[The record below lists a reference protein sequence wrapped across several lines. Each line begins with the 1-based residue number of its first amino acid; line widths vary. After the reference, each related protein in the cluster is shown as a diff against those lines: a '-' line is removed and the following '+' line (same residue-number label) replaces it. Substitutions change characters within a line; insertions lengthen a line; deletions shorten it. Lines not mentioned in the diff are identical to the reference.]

1 MLARAAPDLTV
12 RSVNFES
19 VEVRWWPIGDVTG
32 LKLHS
37 GFADAWPTLREL
49 IGSG

>member
-1 MLARAAPDLTV
+1 M

-19 VEVRWWPIGDVTG
+19 VEVRWWPIDEVTA
-32 LKLHS
+32 LTLHT
-37 GFADAWPTLREL
+37 GFAAAWPTLREL